1 MNNNKLIADFMGLH
15 NQIKLIDNRY
25 SWNDSPFFY
34 MTDDSKDRVMEG
46 IVEYSKYH
54 TSWDWLMPVVHKC
67 LSVCHNEMLN
77 EWEESF
83 ADKLFTLSIESMYQ
97 ETVEFIKWQNKGEI
111 K

>member
-1 MNNNKLIADFMGLH
+1 
-15 NQIKLIDNRY
+15 
-25 SWNDSPFFY
+25 
-34 MTDDSKDRVMEG
+34 
-46 IVEYSKYH
+46 
-54 TSWDWLMPVVHKC
+54 
-67 LSVCHNEMLN
+67 MLN